1 MRKQT
6 KKRKSTKSDAA
17 NNFKASIDCQDDFDP
32 CVIPPD
38 LETELRKIQAKNND
52 LLQDDKEQIL
62 LSNIPPKPYT
72 RQKDKV
78 LNDFLNCLSVAPRN
92 KWDKLLR
99 STMMLL
105 PNGETSQVPFI
116 VSLLSGYKTARK
128 LATANQALIDWNM
141 VTKKKRLPKG
151 DKIPWYQPVTQSQR
165 IRAFFGLMNK
175 KYLWQMTLDDFEGEK
190 MLGPYLEHLYESR
203 YKKYKAMGYGQAKK
217 RKKTYVE

>member
-6 KKRKSTKSDAA
+6 KKRKSGKLNASD
-17 NNFKASIDCQDDFDP
+17 NYVASIDAQDDFDP
-32 CVIPPD
+32 CIIPPD
-38 LETELRKIQAKNND
+38 LETELVSILSKNKD
-52 LLQDDKEQIL
+52 LPKDDKEQL
-62 LSNIPPKPYT
+62 VLSNIPPKPYT
-72 RQKDKV
+72 RQKDEV
-78 LNDFLNCLSVAPRN
+78 LNDFLNCLSIAPMN
-92 KWDKLLR
+92 KWDRLLR

-151 DKIPWYQPVTQSQR
+151 DKLPWYQPVTQSQR

-190 MLGPYLEHLYESR
+190 MLGPYLEHIYESR
-203 YKKYKAMGYGQAKK
+203 YKK
-217 RKKTYVE
+217 